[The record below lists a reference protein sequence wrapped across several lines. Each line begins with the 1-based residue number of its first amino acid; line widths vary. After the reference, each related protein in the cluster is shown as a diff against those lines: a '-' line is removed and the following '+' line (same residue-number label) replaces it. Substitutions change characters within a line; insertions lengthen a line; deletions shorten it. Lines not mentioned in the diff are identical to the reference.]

1 MGKIEFVK
9 IRKLMG
15 KKCSNCEKRCYDKWK
30 FASKLKAFWQK
41 SILQSANSTV
51 LVAEDKIAK
60 KLHY

>member
-1 MGKIEFVK
+1 MGKNRGCENSQIHE
-9 IRKLMG
+9 
-15 KKCSNCEKRCYDKWK
+15 KKCKNCKKWCYDKWK

-51 LVAEDKIAK
+51 LVAKDKIAK